1 MKNYIFIVSFACIG
15 SYSIN
20 LYALDFLNQFI
31 FTENSISENKLEEKI
46 INSYSIE
53 LKKYSGL
60 FMCPYLK
67 PKMHEELNKINASNF
82 KGDSENYILYF
93 ESDLL
98 LNEEKISEIFI
109 QIIGISSH
117 SILNIKINK

>member
-1 MKNYIFIVSFACIG
+1 MKNYIFILSFACIA

-20 LYALDFLNQFI
+20 TYALDSLNQFI
-31 FTENSISENKLEEKI
+31 FIENSKKENELEEKI

-67 PKMHEELNKINASNF
+67 PKMQEELNKINACNF
-82 KGDSENYILYF
+82 KSDSENYIIYF

-98 LNEEKISEIFI
+98 LQEEKISEIFI

-117 SILNIKINK
+117 SIQAIKINK

>member
-1 MKNYIFIVSFACIG
+1 MKNYIFILSFAYIG

-20 LYALDFLNQFI
+20 LNAIDFFNEFI
-31 FTENSISENKLEEKI
+31 FIENSITEKKLDEEI

-67 PKMHEELNKINASNF
+67 PKMHVELDKINASNF
-82 KGDSENYILYF
+82 KGDSENYIVYF